1 MKDFSSIKLKSE
13 GITDERILNTL
24 LKYEKKDFFP
34 NEKNTLIN
42 SDIDFIDEK
51 SFMVLRTVSYGK
63 IIQFL
68 NLNENKKVLITGS
81 NDFYLFSVISDL
93 CGQLFVLTDYE
104 NDNFRKNVIFI
115 NKNGYQTTYDY
126 SPFDNIIIIEPTQKI
141 NKTYISQI
149 RINGSIFFREI
160 SDNLIINSLIT
171 KKSDTFIQRI
181 SLYEEEYPR

>member
-34 NEKNTLIN
+34 NEKNSLIN

-51 SFMVLRTVSYGK
+51 SFIVLRTVSYGK

-81 NDFYLFSVISDL
+81 NDFYFFSVISESVF
-93 CGQLFVLTDYE
+93 G
-104 NDNFRKNVIFI
+104 NMFI
-115 NKNGYQTTYDY
+115 V
-126 SPFDNIIIIEPTQKI
+126 
-141 NKTYISQI
+141 
-149 RINGSIFFREI
+149 
-160 SDNLIINSLIT
+160 
-171 KKSDTFIQRI
+171 
-181 SLYEEEYPR
+181 